1 MARKQA
7 SLKALRQARRR
18 ALHNDQIKRQVRD
31 GIRKFRK
38 ALTAGKAEDAK
49 KALRDVQSRIDRGV
63 KSKTL
68 HQATAAR
75 IKSRLSQALKK
86 LAKKS

>member
-18 ALHNDQIKRQVRD
+18 ALHNDQLKRQVRD

-38 ALTAGKAEDAK
+38 ALSVGKSDDAK
-49 KALRDVQSRIDRGV
+49 KALRDVQSRIDRAV
-63 KSKTL
+63 KSKTF
-68 HQATAAR
+68 HRATAAR
-75 IKSRLSQALKK
+75 IKSRLSQAIKK
-86 LAKKS
+86 IAKKS